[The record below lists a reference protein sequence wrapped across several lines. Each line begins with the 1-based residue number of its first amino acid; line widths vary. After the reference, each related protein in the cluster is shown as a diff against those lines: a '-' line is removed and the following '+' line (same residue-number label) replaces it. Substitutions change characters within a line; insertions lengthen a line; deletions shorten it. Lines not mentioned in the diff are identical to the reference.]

1 MAFKGLFLLKGFCD
15 SMITTAQISRCLHC
29 HWKEVW
35 ASLTSLTHSR
45 GVRNEC
51 LFHLAVMGSQQ
62 VSWKLPLV
70 GCAQIFLSFELFF
83 YLALVAGQCVLLL
96 PLLRHLQ
103 IWDQSISKLGF
114 FSLRVTGKVSNINY
128 SNLYIKNVLF
138 LMKLDNKPPDR
149 QVILF
154 FLAILRPCADPK
166 MCYVSWSTSALQAA
180 VGWAGLLLLPAAPL
194 LSAIP
199 TAAFGQHSRA
209 GSSLSNGA
217 HR

>member
-15 SMITTAQISRCLHC
+15 SMITTAQISRGLHC

-45 GVRNEC
+45 GVRNEY
-51 LFHLAVMGSQQ
+51 LFHLSVMGSQQ

-128 SNLYIKNVLF
+128 SNLYK
-138 LMKLDNKPPDR
+138 K
-149 QVILF
+149 
-154 FLAILRPCADPK
+154 
-166 MCYVSWSTSALQAA
+166 STVFNEVGQQA
-180 VGWAGLLLLPAAPL
+180 P
-194 LSAIP
+194 
-199 TAAFGQHSRA
+199 R
-209 GSSLSNGA
+209 
-217 HR
+217 